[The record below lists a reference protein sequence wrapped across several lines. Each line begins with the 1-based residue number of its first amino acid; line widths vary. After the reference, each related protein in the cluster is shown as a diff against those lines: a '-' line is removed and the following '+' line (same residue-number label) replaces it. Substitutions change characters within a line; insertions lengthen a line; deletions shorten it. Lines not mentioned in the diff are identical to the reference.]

1 MVKKTC
7 LLSARN
13 ARGAEFYPC
22 LGQENPPEEEMATPV
37 FLPGKFHGAS
47 WATVHGVAKSW
58 TQLSEHTRE
67 EELGCMT
74 WEGGTYLFHAE
85 MWNTELE
92 NERGNTG
99 PQSVGVR
106 LLRNN

>member
-1 MVKKTC
+1 MVKN
-7 LLSARN
+7 LPASARN
-13 ARGAEFYPC
+13 ARGAGFDPC

-74 WEGGTYLFHAE
+74 WEG
-85 MWNTELE
+85 
-92 NERGNTG
+92 
-99 PQSVGVR
+99 
-106 LLRNN
+106 RNVPLSRRDVEHSIGK